1 MMNLEG
7 KVALVTGASRGIG
20 EAIAVALAA
29 EGAIVA
35 CAATKRGGADDTAAA
50 CGTGAMSV
58 VCNIADTDSV
68 TATIDQITKEK
79 GTLHILVNNA
89 GITKDQLLMRMSD
102 AEWDEV
108 IDVNLKGAFRTI
120 KAAVR
125 PMMKER
131 WGRIINLTSIVGIG
145 GQAGQANYSAAKAG
159 LIGLTK
165 SVAKEF
171 GSRGITCNAIA
182 PGFIET
188 DMTSTLPDEM
198 RDKITSTAAAG
209 RLGRPEDIAATAA
222 FLASEGAWY
231 ITGQVLVVD
240 GGLTL

>member
-1 MMNLEG
+1 
-7 KVALVTGASRGIG
+7 
-20 EAIAVALAA
+20 
-29 EGAIVA
+29 
-35 CAATKRGGADDTAAA
+35 
-50 CGTGAMSV
+50 
-58 VCNIADTDSV
+58 
-68 TATIDQITKEK
+68 
-79 GTLHILVNNA
+79 
-89 GITKDQLLMRMSD
+89 
-102 AEWDEV
+102 
-108 IDVNLKGAFRTI
+108 
-120 KAAVR
+120 
-125 PMMKER
+125 MMKER

-222 FLASEGAWY
+222 FLASEGASY